1 MFPNIGSHWLV
12 CYCSLCYNFCY
23 LSRQPV
29 APAPRKWPARIPQ
42 YTRPVYPKYTMC
54 PWRWS
59 NVPYPLFWM
68 KTRCNRWWKRS
79 RWAASSSFSFSLSLF
94 SLSLLLLIS
103 YLVQGETSEQDVPP
117 VDILWITG
125 SEGGN
130 YYFSFG
136 GCHRFEAY
144 KRLKRETIKAKLVRS
159 TLSDLYHYMGS
170 SAPTQLL

>member
-1 MFPNIGSHWLV
+1 MPKGVSQHWLEFRN
-12 CYCSLCYNFCY
+12 CCYNFCY

-29 APAPRKWPARIPQ
+29 VAPRKWPARTPQ
-42 YTRPVYPKYTMC
+42 YIRRVLPRYTMC

-59 NVPYPLFWM
+59 SVQYPPFWM
-68 KTRCNRWWKRS
+68 KRRCNRLWKRS
-79 RWAASSSFSFSLSLF
+79 RCGLWATSKIHFIITFSFAYRCVVFLT
-94 SLSLLLLIS
+94 
-103 YLVQGETSEQDVPP
+103 QGETSEQDVPP

-144 KRLKRETIKAKLVRS
+144 KRLQRETIKAKLVRS